1 MITRM
6 SQIEQAARVLGVSGI
21 EDRLQE
27 NVKETI
33 QVGFVIPII
42 VSFSMNVESVSGW

>member
-1 MITRM
+1 MILDPVTSRM
-6 SQIEQAARVLGVSGI
+6 SQIEREVSLLGVSGI

-33 QVGFVIPII
+33 QVGFCY
-42 VSFSMNVESVSGW
+42 SMNS